1 MNVTPTALDSFAA
14 ILVLV
19 ILVISGFTLL
29 GTGLLMAI
37 GAVFSN
43 RPLVTS
49 WPSEQEH
56 AFGSFER
63 RSQSASAT
71 AWALSIAGGLLL
83 TVLAVGVYFAVPPER
98 HDIGKD
104 MNLSNLTKRHDAAP
118 APKADGAAP
127 ARPDAKPDMKTDT
140 KTDSAAEAPKAD
152 SAPAEA
158 PKADS
163 PAEAPKQ

>member
-14 ILVLV
+14 ILLLV

-63 RSQSASAT
+63 RSQSSSAT
-71 AWALSIAGGLLL
+71 AWALSIAGGVLL
-83 TVLAVGVYFAVPPER
+83 TVLAVGVYFGVAPER

-118 APKADGAAP
+118 APKVDGAAP
-127 ARPDAKPDMKTDT
+127 AAPAKPDP

-163 PAEAPKQ
+163 PAPAEAPKP

>member
-14 ILVLV
+14 ILILI

-37 GAVFSN
+37 GAVFSS

-56 AFGSFER
+56 TFGAFER
-63 RSQSASAT
+63 RSASANAT
-71 AWALSIAGGLLL
+71 AWVLSIAGAVLL
-83 TVLAVGVYFAVPPER
+83 TFLAVGVYFGVSPEKSN
-98 HDIGKD
+98 IAKD
-104 MNLSNLTKRHDAAP
+104 MNMSNLTKKRVAPPAAKSETAAP
-118 APKADGAAP
+118 AEA
-127 ARPDAKPDMKTDT
+127 AKPDT
-140 KTDSAAEAPKAD
+140 A
-152 SAPAEA
+152 APAEA
-158 PKADS
+158 PKPDTPA

>member
-14 ILVLV
+14 ILILI

-37 GAVFSN
+37 GAVFSS

-56 AFGSFER
+56 TFGAFER
-63 RSQSASAT
+63 RSASASAT
-71 AWALSIAGGLLL
+71 AWVLSIAGAVLL
-83 TVLAVGVYFAVPPER
+83 TFLAAGVYFGVTPEKSNVA
-98 HDIGKD
+98 KD
-104 MNLSNLTKRHDAAP
+104 MNMSNLTKKRVAPPAAKPETAAP
-118 APKADGAAP
+118 AEA
-127 ARPDAKPDMKTDT
+127 AKPDT
-140 KTDSAAEAPKAD
+140 A
-152 SAPAEA
+152 APAEA
-158 PKADS
+158 PKPDTPA